1 MCQILVVVAEVC
13 FGEVRVAVP
22 SPRREERS
30 PQTPHAPTSA
40 SVTLSCH
47 SPKAETKESSEQP
60 RACINLQIA
69 ENVALVAKY
78 SAGILNW
85 LARKATFVFIYL
97 KDHGLETPS
106 VFLRLFVYIYVC
118 SLSILICKRKKN

>member
-1 MCQILVVVAEVC
+1 MCRIPAVVAEVC
-13 FGEVRVAVP
+13 FGEVRVALP
-22 SPRREERS
+22 SGRQERS

-40 SVTLSCH
+40 SVTLAGH

-60 RACINLQIA
+60 RACINLRIA

-78 SAGILNW
+78 SAGILNR

-97 KDHGLETPS
+97 KDHSLETPS
-106 VFLRLFVYIYVC
+106 VFF
-118 SLSILICKRKKN
+118 